1 MHFRRMSLIFF
12 CWGTWV
18 AWPYARAEKKKN
30 SRLLVGTHVMVQ
42 TLPVLVISFKTAYKK
57 KKLYSCYI
65 TIQRVRGWAERVN
78 TNIWDQSK
86 NNFSEINLIF
96 FFLTDELRFSF
107 IDVTFVANRIIRQN
121 VTWIRCQ
128 MFWRGGLFLRLFL
141 AFEVGFLSAM
151 IRNTAQSMQ
160 RSAAPRDPSVPV
172 LISGLI
178 VLAL

>member
-1 MHFRRMSLIFF
+1 MWGGGRLCKKKGLEYIRSCRASIKISCYIPRSSLHAFSPNVIDFF
-12 CWGTWV
+12 LLGDLGSLTICTS
-18 AWPYARAEKKKN
+18 RKKN

-107 IDVTFVANRIIRQN
+107 IDVTFIVANRIIRQN
-121 VTWIRCQ
+121 VT
-128 MFWRGGLFLRLFL
+128 
-141 AFEVGFLSAM
+141 
-151 IRNTAQSMQ
+151 
-160 RSAAPRDPSVPV
+160 
-172 LISGLI
+172 
-178 VLAL
+178 